1 MKVRA
6 TGGWVSQVCL
16 LGPED
21 VAGPRASAPSSGLT
35 VAWAP

>member
-1 MKVRA
+1 MKVRGI
-6 TGGWVSQVCL
+6 GGWVPPVCL

-21 VAGPRASAPSSGLT
+21 VAGPPHSGLT